1 MTLTRPSPADL
12 VVDTSAIV
20 SMVLGEPSRDRV
32 QAALRNSRGAIISA
46 GTLAELM
53 VVAAGRR
60 GPAGPDMARSIL
72 DAADVVT
79 VPVDEV
85 GTDAVLDAFLR
96 FGKGRHPAGLNFGDC
111 FAYATARHFEVP
123 LLFIGRDFART
134 DLQLV
139 DATAG

>member
-1 MTLTRPSPADL
+1 M
-12 VVDTSAIV
+12 
-20 SMVLGEPSRDRV
+20 SMVLGEQSRDRV
-32 QAALRNSRGAIISA
+32 QAALKSTHGAIISA

-60 GPAGPDMARSIL
+60 GVEGPNVARSIL

-79 VPVDEV
+79 VPVDEI
-85 GTDAVLDAFLR
+85 GTEAVLDAFLR

-111 FAYATARHFEVP
+111 FAYATARHFDVP

-139 DATAG
+139 DASAG